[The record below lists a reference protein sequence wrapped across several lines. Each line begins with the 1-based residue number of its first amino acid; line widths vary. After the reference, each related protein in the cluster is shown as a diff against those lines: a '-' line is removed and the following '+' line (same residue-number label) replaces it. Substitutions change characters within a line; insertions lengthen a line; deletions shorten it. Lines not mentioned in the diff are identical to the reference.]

1 MTPPLY
7 KKTARE
13 IRDAVRSGA
22 VTAMAVT
29 EAHLARIAE
38 VDPKVDAFTQ
48 IWTDEALAQA
58 AAVDAK
64 VKQGA
69 DPGPMAG
76 VPVGVKELICTRTGK
91 TTCASKILANFRSP
105 YDATIIKKLD
115 AAGAIFLG
123 KVNMDEFA
131 MGSSTER
138 STIKTTKNPWNLK
151 CVPGGSSGGSAAA
164 ISADECA
171 MALGS
176 DTGGSIR
183 QPAAL
188 CGCVGIKPTYGRVS
202 RYGLVAFASSL
213 DQIGPLTKNVEDAA
227 LSLNTLCGRDPLD
240 ATSADLPVPDF
251 MQALTGDVKGL
262 RVGLPKE
269 YFTEALNAEMREKVE
284 AAVEVFRRG
293 GAEIVPV
300 SLPHTDYAIATY
312 YIICTAEASANLARF
327 DGVRYGYRNP
337 NAKTVEEMY
346 VLSKSEAFGPEVR
359 RRIMLGT
366 YVLSSGYYDAY
377 YLKAQKV
384 RRLIKKD
391 FDDAFEQCDFVMGPT
406 SPIPSFEFGAK
417 TENPLEM
424 YLADIYTISVNLAT
438 LPGISIPCG
447 LTASG
452 LPAGLQMIGRPFG
465 EETLLRAA
473 HCYEQTSGIT
483 LGEPPIA

>member
-1 MTPPLY
+1 MTTPWHY
-7 KKTARE
+7 KSARE
-13 IRDAVRSGA
+13 TRDAVRSGA
-22 VTAMAVT
+22 ATALEIT
-29 EAHLARIAE
+29 EQHLARIDA
-38 VDPKVDAFTQ
+38 VDGKVDAFTQ
-48 IWTDEALAQA
+48 VWRDEALAQA
-58 AAVDAK
+58 AAVDGK
-64 VKQGA
+64 TRRGE
-69 DPGPMAG
+69 DPGPLAG
-76 VPVGVKELICTRTGK
+76 VQVGLKELLCTKVGK
-91 TTCASKILANFRSP
+91 TTCASKMLANFQAP
-105 YDATIIKKLD
+105 YDATVVRKLAD
-115 AAGAIFLG
+115 AGAVFLG

-164 ISADECA
+164 VTAGECA
-171 MALGS
+171 ISLGS

-183 QPAAL
+183 QPACL

-213 DQIGPLTKNVEDAA
+213 DQIGPLTRTVEDAA
-227 LSLNTLCGRDPLD
+227 LTLETICGRDPMD
-240 ATSADLPVPDF
+240 ATSADLPVPEF
-251 MQALTGDVKGL
+251 TRALTGDIKGL
-262 RVGLPKE
+262 RVGLPEE
-269 YFTEALNAEMREKVE
+269 YFTDALGAEMREKVE
-284 AAVEVFRRG
+284 AAVDVFRRE
-293 GAEIVPV
+293 GAEIVSV
-300 SLPHTDYAIATY
+300 NLPHTDYAIATY

-327 DGVRYGYRNP
+327 DGVRYGFRHP
-337 NAKTVEEMY
+337 DARTVEEMY
-346 VLSKSEAFGPEVR
+346 ALSKSEGFGPEVR
-359 RRIMLGT
+359 RRILLGT

-391 FDDAFEQCDFVMGPT
+391 FDDAFEKCDFVLGPT

-417 TENPLEM
+417 TDNPLEM

-452 LPAGLQMIGRPFG
+452 LPAGIQMIGRPFA

-473 HCYEQTSGIT
+473 HCYEQKSGTT